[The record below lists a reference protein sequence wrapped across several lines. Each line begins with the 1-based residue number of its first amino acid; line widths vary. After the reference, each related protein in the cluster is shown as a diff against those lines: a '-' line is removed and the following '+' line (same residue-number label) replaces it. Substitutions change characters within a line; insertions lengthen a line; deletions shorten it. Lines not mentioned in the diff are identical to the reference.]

1 MKNKNTFK
9 FFNFQIFQKVL
20 AEVDV
25 RILKIR
31 RELHVKVRH
40 MPQRVDRQ
48 KKFVKSLI
56 SLEMQQ
62 LHSSVANQ
70 LTHVDPAWDAI
81 EARAKYLENTFKN
94 TFEQFTARDATS
106 GATGSPQQPKH
117 RVDNNGQPNRV
128 QFCEEICEIA
138 VDQMPD
144 LWRLG
149 QAYFTGELR
158 GVNEPKPGNFKRIIL
173 TAIEQFCAYIRAA
186 VLAGSDHRSPLFSAG
201 TAAPQTIT
209 ANIAWPNN
217 SASAISAFL
226 PWLPQCLRY
235 LRISYATLIRLDLP
249 SEVLDIVQKVI
260 EQIRLYCLTTVFK
273 KTLEHVKNLED
284 KERWVMGVAD
294 FPGATLMPAHLETL
308 LCEMLE
314 EGQQTCLLPEI
325 RESTLLEPQSEG
337 HREISKRFQ
346 DILDAFC
353 AVIETLAYQRCD
365 DDDEQ
370 QMLGVSQLIG
380 YPNSPKPN
388 ASNTTTAAVG
398 DTSVGG
404 GGGDGIGGDLLS
416 GAAAL
421 GWEQRLL
428 CCLANCAYCNKQFFP
443 HLGQLF
449 EKYGYPVP
457 KLAIGMGRTNVMKL
471 FNVLLETYVEQK
483 SDPLVGTI
491 EPSMY
496 IGRFQW
502 DMVTN
507 TGKLRPY
514 AHECLDNLVSW
525 FLFLLPIFD

>member
-1 MKNKNTFK
+1 M
-9 FFNFQIFQKVL
+9 
-20 AEVDV
+20 
-25 RILKIR
+25 
-31 RELHVKVRH
+31 
-40 MPQRVDRQ
+40 
-48 KKFVKSLI
+48 S
-56 SLEMQQ
+56 
-62 LHSSVANQ
+62 NQ

-81 EARAKYLENTFKN
+81 ESRAKYLEDTFKT
-94 TFEQFTARDATS
+94 TFEQFTVKETQSSTAKSRDPNS
-106 GATGSPQQPKH
+106 QPH
-117 RVDNNGQPNRV
+117 RV

-173 TAIEQFCAYIRAA
+173 TAIEQFCAYLRAA
-186 VLAGSDHRSPLFSAG
+186 VLSGSGQKQSLFASAPV
-201 TAAPQTIT
+201 TTTIT
-209 ANIAWPNN
+209 ANISWPNN
-217 SASAISAFL
+217 TASAINQFI

-249 SEVLDIVQKVI
+249 SEALDIVQKVI
-260 EQIRLYCLTTVFK
+260 DQIRLYCLTTVFK
-273 KTLEHVKNLED
+273 KTLDKVKNLEE
-284 KERWVMGVAD
+284 KEGWIMGVSD
-294 FPGATLMPAHLETL
+294 FPGATLLPSYLEAL
-308 LCEMLE
+308 IIEMLD
-314 EGQQTCLLPEI
+314 EGQITCLLPEI
-325 RESTLLEPQSEG
+325 RESVLLELQSEG
-337 HREISKRFQ
+337 YREISKRFQ

-353 AVIETLAYQRCD
+353 GVIETLGDQRCD
-365 DDDEQ
+365 DEQ
-370 QMLGVSQLIG
+370 QLLGVSQLIG
-380 YPNSPKPN
+380 FPNSPKQNGNVSAGEPI
-388 ASNTTTAAVG
+388 VG
-398 DTSVGG
+398 TGGTDGTGNDSVGV
-404 GGGDGIGGDLLS
+404 L
-416 GAAAL
+416 L

-428 CCLANCAYCNKQFFP
+428 CCLANCAYCNKHFFP
-443 HLGQLF
+443 NLGGIF

-471 FNVLLETYVEQK
+471 FNMLLDTYVEQK

-525 FLFLLPIFD
+525 LQ

>member
-1 MKNKNTFK
+1 M
-9 FFNFQIFQKVL
+9 QIFQKVL

-25 RILKIR
+25 RVLKIR

-40 MPQRVDRQ
+40 MPQRVEQQ

-81 EARAKYLENTFKN
+81 ESRAKYLENTFKT
-94 TFEQFTARDATS
+94 TFEQFTARDV
-106 GATGSPQQPKH
+106 GGGGGGVGGSPIHQSAKIRTDSQAA
-117 RVDNNGQPNRV
+117 NAQPNRV

-186 VLAGSDHRSPLFSAG
+186 VLAGSDQRSPLFSAG
-201 TAAPQTIT
+201 TPATQTIT
-209 ANIAWPNN
+209 ANIAWPTNT
-217 SASAISAFL
+217 ASAIASFL

-260 EQIRLYCLTTVFK
+260 DQIRLYCLTTVFK
-273 KTLEHVKNLED
+273 KTLERVRNLED
-284 KERWVMGVAD
+284 KERWLMGVAD
-294 FPGATLMPAHLETL
+294 FPGATCLPSHLESL

-325 RESTLLEPQSEG
+325 RESPLLEPQSEG

-365 DDDEQ
+365 DDDDQ
-370 QMLGVSQLIG
+370 HLLGVSQLIG
-380 YPNSPKPN
+380 FPNSPKPN
-388 ASNTTTAAVG
+388 TSTSAITSNA

-404 GGGDGIGGDLLS
+404 GGADGSAGDLLG

-443 HLGQLF
+443 HLGTLF
-449 EKYGYPVP
+449 EKFGYPVP

-514 AHECLDNLVSW
+514 AHECLDNLVSV
-525 FLFLLPIFD
+525 F